1 MPEALIAGHPTAWR
15 VWERGGARRVLAL
28 HCSLGHSGMWSGLA
42 ERLTGV
48 SVTAPDLPGHGKSGD
63 WDGREDFHALSARV
77 ATSIAELAGTG
88 EPVDLI
94 GHSFGATVALRIALE
109 RPDLVRSLV
118 LVEPVIFAAAKD
130 DPTYAPLLSEHRTV
144 ALLIAN
150 GDRAKAAAL
159 FHARW
164 GTGEA
169 FADLSARQQ
178 GAIIARIHLIAAQND
193 VLLDDTA
200 GLLRPGGLEAI
211 RVPVL
216 MIEGGDSPPIIHA
229 VQAALCARLPLVT
242 RLIVQ
247 GAEHMVPITHP
258 GDVARS
264 VQMHLDAS

>member
-28 HCSLGHSGMWSGLA
+28 HCSLGNSGMWSGLA

-48 SVTAPDLPGHGKSGD
+48 SVMAPDLPGHGKSGD

-77 ATSIAELAGTG
+77 ATSMAEFVGTG

-109 RPDLVRSLV
+109 RPGHVRSLV
-118 LVEPVIFAAAKD
+118 LVEPVIFAAAKGD
-130 DPTYAPLLSEHRTV
+130 ATYAPLLAEHRAL
-144 ALLIAN
+144 ALLIAK

-164 GTGEA
+164 GTGGA
-169 FADLSARQQ
+169 FADLTARQQ
-178 GAIIARIHLIAAQND
+178 GAIIARIHLVAAQND

-216 MIEGGDSPPIIHA
+216 MVEGIDSPPVIHA
-229 VQAALCARLPLVT
+229 VHRALCAKLPSVT
-242 RLIVQ
+242 RLFVQ
-247 GAEHMVPITHP
+247 GAGHMVPITHP
-258 GDVARS
+258 DAVARS
-264 VQMHLDAS
+264 IQMHLDAS